1 MLIRL
6 IYNNKAFK
14 IINEYSIKTSNSDVS
29 FSDIVIDFT
38 GCSLTDIPFKY
49 QEIKIVEAEKEEDI
63 LKGKVVFTGFLDEV
77 NLSEM
82 KNKNEDRE
90 LTLTLLSPLAMATRR
105 YVSLIGTYQKEEA
118 IKRILQPLID
128 DGFYI
133 AEMNIENGQITNN
146 FALDTVENCMNNMC
160 CKLNL
165 LWYIDQ
171 NKAIFVNS
179 IDYLMQLN
187 PKLIIKE
194 GENTSGIYRIQPQI
208 ENIDYSNVINF
219 KNVRVYYEAKTSTY
233 DTQYNLDYPL
243 LNLPKT
249 VKKGD
254 IVQLLNPIVIDEK
267 TLRMLMEEKENSL
280 GINDAFSFSMHAGG
294 KIYSCKIERADLSSS
309 DYDKFIMTDN
319 IGFSDDQGD
328 EKELML
334 QRDSFF
340 PNLITGFKYNGE
352 ETIEI
357 DFITSMTAL
366 RYTTMR
372 FMHSNEINKLKG
384 IISNTGIIEKTI
396 DYQEKWA
403 TTSELVEYARS
414 LMSANSKT
422 INQVDLE
429 SDEKLNLKIG
439 DLVYIYEPDFFIDAK
454 FAVKEINY
462 VYKNLTDQT
471 WKFVLKNSDLNSSYI
486 DLFRSTQT
494 QEEISKFDTVVLAEY
509 IEENTSE
516 THIVEVDNEDM

>member
-1 MLIRL
+1 MIIRL
-6 IYNNKAFK
+6 IYNNIAFK
-14 IINEYSIKTSNSDVS
+14 IINEYSIKISNSDVS

-38 GCSLTDIPFKY
+38 GYSILDIPFKY

-63 LKGKVVFTGFLDEV
+63 LEGKVIFTGFLDEV

-82 KNKNEDRE
+82 KNKDEDRE

-118 IKRILQPLID
+118 IKSVLQPLID

-171 NKAIFVNS
+171 NKGIFVNS

-187 PKLIIKE
+187 PKLTIKE
-194 GENTSGIYRIQPQI
+194 GENTSNVIRIQPKI
-208 ENIDYSNVINF
+208 ENIDYANVINF
-219 KNVRVYYEAKTSTY
+219 KNIRLYYEASTSVY
-233 DTQYNLDYPL
+233 NSQYNLDYPL
-243 LNLPKT
+243 LNLPRT

-254 IVQLLNPIVIDEK
+254 TVQFLNPIVIDER
-267 TLRMLMEEKENSL
+267 TLRMLIDENKSL
-280 GINDAFSFSMHAGG
+280 KLGDAFAFFMSAGP
-294 KIYSCKIERADLSSS
+294 KSYSCKIDRVNSNSGT
-309 DYDKFIMTDN
+309 YDKFTISDN
-319 IGFSDDQGD
+319 ISFSDDEGE
-328 EKELML
+328 EKELVF

-340 PNLITGFKYNGE
+340 SNLITGFKYNGE
-352 ETIEI
+352 NPIEI
-357 DFITSMTAL
+357 ENIQSMSAL

-384 IISNTGIIEKTI
+384 IISNTGIVEKTV
-396 DYQEKWA
+396 DYQEKWT

-439 DLVYIYEPDFFIDAK
+439 DLVYIYEPDFFIDGK

-462 VYKNLTDQT
+462 IYINLMDQT

-486 DLFRSTQT
+486 DLFRNTQT
-494 QEEISKFDTVVLAEY
+494 QEESSKLDTVMLAEY

-516 THIVEVDNEDM
+516 THIVEVANEDM